1 MIDRLECRRFQ
12 ELLSDHADGS
22 LSPVLHVEL
31 ETHLAGCEDCRGLRG
46 ALDEV
51 VAALRSHPLLEPSS
65 GLAERAARA
74 ALQAAQPARRRAGL
88 EIAWPRALR
97 IAAALALVASG
108 TALLVSGPDGQ
119 AARAARRLTDQAETS
134 VFLLAERKDRI
145 VEDVRILR
153 VVIGAAFEGRL
164 DRVNDRFEDYRRM
177 IEKRRAAGS
186 PAPSPK
192 KIGKNEQNPAH
203 AALVDRAGRGKERG
217 NA

>member
-22 LSPVLHVEL
+22 LSPVLRAEL
-31 ETHLAGCEDCRGLRG
+31 EAHLAGCEHCRALRA
-46 ALDEV
+46 ALQEV
-51 VAALRSHPLLEPSS
+51 VTALRSHPLLEPSPW
-65 GLAERAARA
+65 LAERSARA
-74 ALQAAQPARRRAGL
+74 ALQAAKPPRPWPGA

-97 IAAALALVASG
+97 IAAALALLASG
-108 TALLVSGPDGQ
+108 TALLVSGPDGR

-177 IEKRRAAGS
+177 IEKRRAAGT

-203 AALVDRAGRGKERG
+203 AALVDRVGKGKERG
-217 NA
+217 NT